1 MLTGAQLVGLK
12 KRNIYIIFY
21 SMYIN
26 IYSFLILSTWCH
38 HPQPGF
44 GNQFILGYEVE
55 VELSIQLKNE
65 NEVEYE

>member
-1 MLTGAQLVGLK
+1 MRTLNFVPG
-12 KRNIYIIFY
+12 
-21 SMYIN
+21 S
-26 IYSFLILSTWCH
+26 
-38 HPQPGF
+38 GF